1 MSESYADYLRR
12 LGKDLNRLVETR
24 RIQSFEQ
31 NTQYVRS
38 RAALLQ
44 EQGYPYRLELNE
56 FADWYPEEL
65 ARLFPTGYFSFKS
78 TQNFNSSSFLESPDS
93 GSDAGS
99 SINWATTDN
108 PKSLSVIPPARN
120 QGQCGACWAFVAVG
134 SAEAAVG
141 IATGNRVALSVQ
153 QLIDCNLN
161 FNQGCRG
168 GNPIYAYQYIMQNG
182 LTYWDAYP
190 YQDAQVNYLPLHST
204 RLTVSL

>member
-1 MSESYADYLRR
+1 MPESYSNYLQR
-12 LGKDLNRLVETR
+12 LGKDL
-24 RIQSFEQ
+24 
-31 NTQYVRS
+31 S
-38 RAALLQ
+38 RAAVARRSEVFELNSAYVSTRAAHLQ
-44 EQGYPYRLELNE
+44 EQGYHYSLELNE

-65 ARLFPTGYFSFKS
+65 TRLFSTGFYLFESAQK
-78 TQNFNSSSFLESPDS
+78 NNSSSTLEYADGESS
-93 GSDAGS
+93 TVT

-120 QGQCGACWAFVAVG
+120 QGRCGACWAFVSAG

-182 LTYWDAYP
+182 LTYWDSYP
-190 YQDAQVNYLPLHST
+190 YQDTQVCNYLASVMT
-204 RLTVSL
+204 